1 MALTTP
7 AKVRQRLSIEEYQ
20 APDSMIDDFIVS
32 ADGEIEYRLGRMPV
46 SGDDDYDF
54 ACAISTGLAALS
66 TGMQLPYPEND
77 NEAEA
82 WVTKL
87 KMIRGKTSA
96 DMVHLT
102 SDLYPATP
110 LPRSTTVES

>member
-7 AKVRQRLSIEEYQ
+7 EKVRQRLSIEVYQ
-20 APDSMIDDFIVS
+20 ASDTLITDFILA
-32 ADGEIEYRLGRMPV
+32 ADGEVEYRLGRLPV

-54 ACAISTGLAALS
+54 ACAVSTGLAALT
-66 TGMQLPYPEND
+66 TGLHIPYPEDN

-96 DMVHLT
+96 DLVHLA
-102 SDLYPATP
+102 SDLYPETA
-110 LPRSTTVES
+110 LPRSTTA